1 MEYVTDTYKINTFLR
16 ISADDLYIHIFIILW
31 LCDYIIIFILFI
43 IYDLYISPELKL
55 LLFDSLS
62 CYVSAIRMTSCAL
75 RILSRAIRILSAFLI
90 KSNLEII
97 ALTKTR
103 RIFQTFQQR
112 FRSVRIDIKNNDVT
126 AQLNHLSRS
135 NKRPLLCIYR

>member
-112 FRSVRIDIKNNDVT
+112 VRSVRIDIKNNDVT

-135 NKRPLLCIYR
+135 NKRPLFCIYR

>member
-97 ALTKTR
+97 ALSKTR

-112 FRSVRIDIKNNDVT
+112 VRSVRIDIKNNDVT

>member
-16 ISADDLYIHIFIILW
+16 ISADDLYIHVFIILW

-55 LLFDSLS
+55 LLFDSLT
-62 CYVSAIRMTSCAL
+62 CYVSAIRMFSCAL

-97 ALTKTR
+97 ALSKTR

-112 FRSVRIDIKNNDVT
+112 VRSVRIDIKNNDVT

>member
-103 RIFQTFQQR
+103 RIFQTFQR
-112 FRSVRIDIKNNDVT
+112 RVRSVRIDIKNNDVT

>member
-112 FRSVRIDIKNNDVT
+112 VRSVRSDIKNNDVT

>member
-55 LLFDSLS
+55 LLFDSLT
-62 CYVSAIRMTSCAL
+62 CYVSAIRMFSCAL

-97 ALTKTR
+97 ALSKTR

-112 FRSVRIDIKNNDVT
+112 VRSVRIDIKNNDVT

>member
-31 LCDYIIIFILFI
+31 LCDYIIIFISFI

-97 ALTKTR
+97 ALSKTR

-112 FRSVRIDIKNNDVT
+112 VRSVRIDIKNNDVT

>member
-43 IYDLYISPELKL
+43 IYDLYISPKLKL

-112 FRSVRIDIKNNDVT
+112 VRSVRIDIKNNDVT

>member
-112 FRSVRIDIKNNDVT
+112 VRSVRIDIKNNDVT

>member
-16 ISADDLYIHIFIILW
+16 ISADDLYIHVFIILW

-43 IYDLYISPELKL
+43 IYDLYVSPELKL
-55 LLFDSLS
+55 LLFDSLT
-62 CYVSAIRMTSCAL
+62 CYVSAIRMFSCAL

-97 ALTKTR
+97 ALSKTR

-112 FRSVRIDIKNNDVT
+112 VRSVRIDIKNNDVT

>member
-31 LCDYIIIFILFI
+31 LCDYIIIFISFI

-112 FRSVRIDIKNNDVT
+112 VRSVRIDIKNNDVT

>member
-1 MEYVTDTYKINTFLR
+1 MEYVTYTYKINTFLR
-16 ISADDLYIHIFIILW
+16 ISADDLYIHVFIILW

-112 FRSVRIDIKNNDVT
+112 VRSVRIDIKNNDVT